1 MRAAVIAYTVNGAIL
16 AEKLRHLS
24 DDETDIYVSAKSA
37 KYIDAENIIT
47 FKSTPALIRDIFYQY
62 EGIIFIGAA
71 AIAVRSIAP
80 YITSKFKDPAVL
92 VMDDHAIHVISLLS
106 GHVGGGNEW
115 CVKVAG
121 MFGSDAVIT
130 TATDVNNAF
139 AVDVFAVKNHLK
151 MINPYMIR
159 DISTRIV
166 NGEQLGIYMQAEEY
180 EKVIQ
185 NECKKY
191 SNTIKR
197 IEKSEQQR
205 KKTQKK
211 KYKKTKKK
219 ECKKYRKNI
228 KITDYENAD
237 IVILKNKSEIK
248 DMQSKI
254 ILIPRNIVVG
264 VGCRRGTEY
273 LKIKSS
279 VMTIL
284 EKAGVSAENVNC
296 VASINKKADEK
307 GIIELAEELQADF
320 ITYTADELMEVEG
333 EFEPSMT
340 VYNHVGADNV
350 CGRSACRAS
359 CNGECLIPKTVENG
373 VTVSV
378 YRYRV
383 YGG

>member
-191 SNTIKR
+191 S
-197 IEKSEQQR
+197 
-205 KKTQKK
+205 
-211 KYKKTKKK
+211 
-219 ECKKYRKNI
+219 KNI
-228 KITDYENAD
+228 I
-237 IVILKNKSEIK
+237 
-248 DMQSKI
+248 
-254 ILIPRNIVVG
+254 
-264 VGCRRGTEY
+264 
-273 LKIKSS
+273 
-279 VMTIL
+279 
-284 EKAGVSAENVNC
+284 
-296 VASINKKADEK
+296 
-307 GIIELAEELQADF
+307 LAEDKLAEHTHRKYQKCKLAKLCLLLSESHFHTDLIDQ
-320 ITYTADELMEVEG
+320 M
-333 EFEPSMT
+333 
-340 VYNHVGADNV
+340 
-350 CGRSACRAS
+350 RSRIIQK
-359 CNGECLIPKTVENG
+359 NRKQFVPHIVDKTVCQHHLRCMAG
-373 VTVSV
+373 QI
-378 YRYRV
+378 
-383 YGG
+383 

>member
-1 MRAAVIAYTVNGAIL
+1 M
-16 AEKLRHLS
+16 EK
-24 DDETDIYVSAKSA
+24 IKKNVS
-37 KYIDAENIIT
+37 NIKI
-47 FKSTPALIRDIFYQY
+47 
-62 EGIIFIGAA
+62 
-71 AIAVRSIAP
+71 
-80 YITSKFKDPAVL
+80 KDPGSAITHFIAML
-92 VMDDHAIHVISLLS
+92 MALFAATPLIIKALSAPDTIHVISLLS

-130 TATDVNNAF
+130 TAADVNNAF

-191 SNTIKR
+191 S
-197 IEKSEQQR
+197 
-205 KKTQKK
+205 
-211 KYKKTKKK
+211 
-219 ECKKYRKNI
+219 KNI

-333 EFEPSMT
+333 EFEPSMA

-359 CNGECLIPKTVENG
+359 CNGECLVPKTVENG

>member
-47 FKSTPALIRDIFYQY
+47 FKNTPALIRDIFYQY

-92 VMDDHAIHVISLLS
+92 VMDDHAIHVI
-106 GHVGGGNEW
+106 
-115 CVKVAG
+115 
-121 MFGSDAVIT
+121 FGSDAVIT

-191 SNTIKR
+191 S
-197 IEKSEQQR
+197 
-205 KKTQKK
+205 
-211 KYKKTKKK
+211 
-219 ECKKYRKNI
+219 KNI

-296 VASINKKADEK
+296 VASINQKADEK

-359 CNGECLIPKTVENG
+359 CDGECLVPKTVENG

>member
-1 MRAAVIAYTVNGAIL
+1 M
-16 AEKLRHLS
+16 
-24 DDETDIYVSAKSA
+24 
-37 KYIDAENIIT
+37 
-47 FKSTPALIRDIFYQY
+47 
-62 EGIIFIGAA
+62 
-71 AIAVRSIAP
+71 
-80 YITSKFKDPAVL
+80 
-92 VMDDHAIHVISLLS
+92 
-106 GHVGGGNEW
+106 GGGNEW

-130 TATDVNNAF
+130 TATDVNNVF

-191 SNTIKR
+191 S
-197 IEKSEQQR
+197 
-205 KKTQKK
+205 
-211 KYKKTKKK
+211 
-219 ECKKYRKNI
+219 KNI

-359 CNGECLIPKTVENG
+359 CNGECLVPKTVENG

-378 YRYRV
+378 YRYGV

>member
-191 SNTIKR
+191 S
-197 IEKSEQQR
+197 
-205 KKTQKK
+205 
-211 KYKKTKKK
+211 
-219 ECKKYRKNI
+219 KNI
-228 KITDYENAD
+228 KIRTM
-237 IVILKNKSEIK
+237 K
-248 DMQSKI
+248 M
-254 ILIPRNIVVG
+254 LI
-264 VGCRRGTEY
+264 
-273 LKIKSS
+273 
-279 VMTIL
+279 
-284 EKAGVSAENVNC
+284 
-296 VASINKKADEK
+296 
-307 GIIELAEELQADF
+307 
-320 ITYTADELMEVEG
+320 
-333 EFEPSMT
+333 
-340 VYNHVGADNV
+340 
-350 CGRSACRAS
+350 
-359 CNGECLIPKTVENG
+359 
-373 VTVSV
+373 
-378 YRYRV
+378 
-383 YGG
+383 

>member
-47 FKSTPALIRDIFYQY
+47 FKNTPALIRDIFYQY

-191 SNTIKR
+191 S
-197 IEKSEQQR
+197 
-205 KKTQKK
+205 
-211 KYKKTKKK
+211 
-219 ECKKYRKNI
+219 KNI

-359 CNGECLIPKTVENG
+359 CNGECLVPKTVENG

>member
-1 MRAAVIAYTVNGAIL
+1 
-16 AEKLRHLS
+16 
-24 DDETDIYVSAKSA
+24 
-37 KYIDAENIIT
+37 
-47 FKSTPALIRDIFYQY
+47 
-62 EGIIFIGAA
+62 
-71 AIAVRSIAP
+71 
-80 YITSKFKDPAVL
+80 
-92 VMDDHAIHVISLLS
+92 MDDHAIHVISLLS

-191 SNTIKR
+191 S
-197 IEKSEQQR
+197 
-205 KKTQKK
+205 
-211 KYKKTKKK
+211 
-219 ECKKYRKNI
+219 KNI

-284 EKAGVSAENVNC
+284 ENVNC

-359 CNGECLIPKTVENG
+359 CNGECLVPKTVENG

>member
-24 DDETDIYVSAKSA
+24 DDEIDIYVSAKSA

-92 VMDDHAIHVISLLS
+92 VMDDYAIHVISLLS

-159 DISTRIV
+159 DIS
-166 NGEQLGIYMQAEEY
+166 L
-180 EKVIQ
+180 
-185 NECKKY
+185 
-191 SNTIKR
+191 S
-197 IEKSEQQR
+197 
-205 KKTQKK
+205 
-211 KYKKTKKK
+211 
-219 ECKKYRKNI
+219 
-228 KITDYENAD
+228 
-237 IVILKNKSEIK
+237 
-248 DMQSKI
+248 
-254 ILIPRNIVVG
+254 LIHI
-264 VGCRRGTEY
+264 
-273 LKIKSS
+273 
-279 VMTIL
+279 
-284 EKAGVSAENVNC
+284 
-296 VASINKKADEK
+296 
-307 GIIELAEELQADF
+307 
-320 ITYTADELMEVEG
+320 
-333 EFEPSMT
+333 
-340 VYNHVGADNV
+340 
-350 CGRSACRAS
+350 
-359 CNGECLIPKTVENG
+359 
-373 VTVSV
+373 
-378 YRYRV
+378 
-383 YGG
+383 